1 MSAQVGLNRQPVFGT
16 FLAAAPQVPE
26 HLIAACREVTC
37 EGGESAVTRLPGLL
51 IARYRGAS
59 AEAARH
65 YFAMLWGP
73 RASGSGRPRGGDAA
87 HLEHLT

>member
-1 MSAQVGLNRQPVFGT
+1 M
-16 FLAAAPQVPE
+16 PE

-37 EGGESAVTRLPGLL
+37 EDGESAVTRLPGLL

-65 YFAMLWGP
+65 YFAVLWGRARPALTGREAVTP
-73 RASGSGRPRGGDAA
+73 RIWN
-87 HLEHLT
+87 T